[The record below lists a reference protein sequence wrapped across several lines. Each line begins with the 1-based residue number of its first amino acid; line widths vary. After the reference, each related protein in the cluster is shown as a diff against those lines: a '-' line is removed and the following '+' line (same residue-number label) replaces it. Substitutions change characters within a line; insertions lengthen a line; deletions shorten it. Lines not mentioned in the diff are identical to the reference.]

1 MSGGGAESAANAGGS
16 VEVARVD
23 VGPVDVGPVDVSP
36 VDVSPVDVS
45 PVDVSPVDVA
55 PEDPRLDRFRGIRD
69 RDLRGTHHLHAIE
82 SERVVRRFLR
92 AALRRVAQ
100 PMPPRLEP
108 HALLVTPDAWERL
121 APLAT
126 EARARFPSFTVFR
139 CADERALTAI
149 TGYTM
154 HSGAI
159 ALGVR
164 HADGTV
170 AELGEALSRVPFT
183 GRDVL
188 VAFDGV
194 TQTDNV
200 GAIFRNAASFGAR
213 GAILSPRASDPF
225 LRKTLRVSMGRA
237 LNIPWARAEADDW
250 PGCLARLRAEH
261 GYAIVA
267 AEDTPD
273 ATLLAAFRPPAK
285 SVVVFGAEE
294 DGVSRAVL
302 DLADA
307 VVKIPMSD
315 LAGALSDDPPSL
327 NVSVASAVVLHAL
340 VAG

>member
-1 MSGGGAESAANAGGS
+1 MNDAS
-16 VEVARVD
+16 VLD
-23 VGPVDVGPVDVSP
+23 VEPG
-36 VDVSPVDVS
+36 
-45 PVDVSPVDVA
+45 
-55 PEDPRLDRFRGIRD
+55 DPRLDRFRGIRD
-69 RDLRGTHHLHAIE
+69 RDLRGTHRLHAIE
-82 SERVVRRFLR
+82 SERVVRRFLH
-92 AALRRVAQ
+92 AALRRVHE
-100 PMPPRLEP
+100 PMPPRLDP
-108 HALLVTPDAWERL
+108 HAVLVTPDAWERL
-121 APLAT
+121 APLVR
-126 EARARFPSFTVFR
+126 EARAHFPALAAYR
-139 CADERALTAI
+139 CADEHALTAV

-159 ALGVR
+159 ALGTR

-170 AELGEALSRVPFT
+170 DELAEALARVPFA

-188 VAFDGV
+188 VALDGV

-213 GAILSPRASDPF
+213 GAILSHRASDPF

-237 LNIPWARAEADDW
+237 LNIPWARAASEEW
-250 PGCLARLRAEH
+250 PRCLERLRAEH
-261 GYAIVA
+261 GRAIVA

-273 ATLLAAFRPPAK
+273 ATLVADFRPPPK
-285 SVVVFGAEE
+285 SVVVFGAEQ
-294 DGVSRAVL
+294 DGVSREVL

-340 VAG
+340 VAGA